1 MRTNERIALLDEARC
16 MMETASS
23 MIVKA
28 SKGTVAEISAGN
40 IVSAVADIISSP
52 GESIETLKKNVKKE
66 GNEDPNWTRPLV
78 SVKNAHRRDI

>member
-1 MRTNERIALLDEARC
+1 

-23 MIVKA
+23 MIIKA

-40 IVSAVADIISSP
+40 IISAVTEIISSP
-52 GESIETLKKNVKKE
+52 EESVETLRKNIEQE
-66 GNEDPNWTRPLV
+66 GNEDALWTRPLV